1 MFLSS
6 SLYIQ
11 RYRDS
16 IKGGEGGSHPMKTF
30 FILCCI
36 PVEIQVS
43 GCKKPCLASL
53 THEAGRSNYI
63 EEVKLVSVM
72 VIFNLL
78 TSHLFLV
85 DRAPSIEDISEHK
98 GDQ

>member
-1 MFLSS
+1 M
-6 SLYIQ
+6 
-11 RYRDS
+11 
-16 IKGGEGGSHPMKTF
+16 EAF

-36 PVEIQVS
+36 LVEMQVS
-43 GCKKPCLASL
+43 GYKKPCLASL
-53 THEAGRSNYI
+53 IHEAGRSNYI

>member
-1 MFLSS
+1 MEAFFVLC
-6 SLYIQ
+6 YI
-11 RYRDS
+11 
-16 IKGGEGGSHPMKTF
+16 
-30 FILCCI
+30 L
-36 PVEIQVS
+36 VEMQVS
-43 GCKKPCLASL
+43 GYKKPCLASL

-72 VIFNLL
+72 AVFNLL